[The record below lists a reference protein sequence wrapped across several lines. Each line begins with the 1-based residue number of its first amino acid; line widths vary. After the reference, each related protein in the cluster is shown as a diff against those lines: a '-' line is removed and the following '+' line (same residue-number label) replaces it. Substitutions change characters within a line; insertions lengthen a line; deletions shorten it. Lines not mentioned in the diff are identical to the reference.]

1 MSTPLFLLLLFCQDT
16 SYQSIAST
24 TEINPSADSIT
35 IINKINSTRDK
46 LNLDGLIV
54 DSVLS
59 QASELIDTTDPSQL
73 IDAYGHNQVNLLNF
87 LRGKHIFDYGI
98 RSVVLEANSMDEIN
112 FEQNTDLL
120 KVISS
125 QTFNRIGFSIF
136 NHANTTIVKL
146 VLSEHYIEF
155 APRWNIES
163 VIAPCSTGGMSF
175 YVIMGLTETDSVYYD
190 TTRLEELP
198 DSFIPKSKIRLEF
211 SDEDELYKKLDP
223 KTKLSFDHFEPL
235 LKKKVQNEDLNYFK
249 LKLLNSSKNIVFMDS
264 NGKILAFFKFDI
276 ENRK

>member
-1 MSTPLFLLLLFCQDT
+1 MLTPLFLLLLFYQDT
-16 SYQSIAST
+16 SYQSIST
-24 TEINPSADSIT
+24 KTEINPSADSTT

-59 QASELIDTTDPSQL
+59 QASELIDMTYPSRLTD
-73 IDAYGHNQVNLLNF
+73 ANGHNQVNLLNF
-87 LRGKHIFDYGI
+87 LRSKHIFDYGTK
-98 RSVVLEANSMDEIN
+98 SVVLEVISVDEIN
-112 FEQNTDLL
+112 FEQNTELM

-136 NHANTTIVKL
+136 NHANTKIVKL

-155 APRWNIES
+155 APRWNIE
-163 VIAPCSTGGMSF
+163 VAAEPCLTGGVRF
-175 YVIMGLTETDSVYYD
+175 YVIMGLTETDSVYYY
-190 TTRLEELP
+190 TTPLEELP
-198 DSFIPKSKIRLEF
+198 DSFVSKSKIRLEF

-223 KTKLSFDHFEPL
+223 KTKLSIDHFEPL

-249 LKLLNSSKNIVFMDS
+249 LRLNSPKNIVFMDS
-264 NGKILAFFKFDI
+264 NGKILAFFKFDM